1 MRGGATSRPV
11 QIILLVC
18 LALGLLL
25 AGFVAGHFVDRHGP
39 PPPPPK
45 FSAEAMVDHIVRGLP
60 KPDADILRDAFKANE
75 AQLRAALAELE
86 AGRQEVRAKLAA
98 EPFDKAALQSAMDA
112 ARDKRE
118 ALAVTVQGT
127 VMGVIDKL
135 SPEGRARL
143 WNAPGH

>member
-1 MRGGATSRPV
+1 MMRGGATSRPV

-18 LALGLLL
+18 LALALFL
-25 AGFVAGHFVDRHGP
+25 AGFVAGHFVARHG

-45 FSAEAMVDHIVRGLP
+45 FSAEVMVDHIVRGLP
-60 KPDADILRDAFKANE
+60 KPDADILRDAFRANE
-75 AQLRAALAELE
+75 AKLGAALAELE

-143 WNAPGH
+143 WSAPGH